1 MASREFLTQAY
12 LAYFGRPVDFGG
24 LQYWATK
31 SEDEIIAGFSASNE
45 SKALYGAD
53 FGVQQI
59 NAIYNTL
66 FGRDAE
72 PAGLTYWLNKVYSGE
87 LAPLAVALGI
97 MEGAADADKVAIENK
112 LAASEMFTDSLD
124 TTAEILAYNGAAA
137 SQAAR
142 SFLFGVT
149 ATPATQAAV
158 DAALQAIVS
167 GGTGSVN
174 TISLTVGQDILS
186 GTGGV
191 DVFKANV
198 AQNQNGYQVNTLG
211 SGDELNGGASYDT
224 LNAKITSGAFAGGS
238 WSMPIQPETNSV
250 ELIKLQAV
258 LADVPGDRDTNQVN
272 DHVYVNAKDMVGVK
286 KIASNYSDA
295 DLTIMNLTSK
305 GNSHVSEMTVGM
317 EYTGNADHK
326 WDESDFSVYF
336 DQDYLTTQR
345 LLSRPSVDIRVM
357 NEDGYDET
365 AGLRP
370 LEGVVFRELTFTL
383 NGVRYDLQQYMG
395 EDLQGAGDEIRTYDE
410 LLAAVKE
417 ALVELKAAHPND
429 AALQTVEADLG
440 PIFHA
445 DRNPDTL
452 VLREGVSIRLSVEGI
467 TNGTDNDLEIK
478 ATDLEVIRAPESA
491 VENNNRYERADNEP
505 PSPDSILSIKVDLE
519 KVGLAGDGG
528 ELVIGSMNKG
538 ADANEWNAV
547 NTTTDTVSG
556 IQEFQVT
563 VHGTNDKSSSLS
575 GLRSTNNQ
583 LQNVIVT
590 SAGGSDTKG
599 WADLTIG
606 NSNTDDGDSNTDD
619 DLGTLA
625 GNAAALKD
633 VRVFDASALKGD
645 LELHA
650 ALTQEVTAKYL
661 NLVDAAPNLPA
672 EDNVAFEYTGGVG
685 NDLIDLVMS
694 SNNFHVQGS
703 GVTREDWS
711 LTVDGGDGDDEL
723 VLSIDAN
730 GDTATGNSTEDRA
743 AWYSNQKLMQAEKT
757 WAQIAVIGG
766 EGNDTVRTEGSG
778 DYAINLGAGA
788 DTAYLDNTGGRAQW
802 VLNAVSATNGNNI
815 VSSANTSYDLFK
827 TKLEVD
833 FDGFEVVVD
842 LKDVNGKATDLD
854 INQAMKLA
862 INSDPVLSK
871 LLVATDG
878 PGNTL
883 VVTSLVDGA
892 HDVHAFTARLIA
904 PTTLSAGE
912 VNTLNAAYGTALDAA
927 GLIARFNSE
936 IARFSTI
943 DSYSKIR
950 LAAGTDSVHVQDSRV
965 EGGLGNDV
973 LVLGTG
979 LFSNDTIVYNGFGNG
994 YDSIVHFDVGTPD
1007 VVPVPSVGSK
1017 ESFKVTFADLTLT
1030 NPAIP
1035 TEITVDS
1042 HMVTLVFGTGSLI
1055 PAEDVA
1061 YEFANQWAAGAG
1073 AADWT
1078 VAYLPGTSE
1087 VVFTAVNNGNQTDV
1101 TAVGFNANVTNGT
1114 TAATISEYV
1123 QGVDGYVA
1131 PEYETFTVDFNGSV
1145 VVADGTFTFDGVS
1158 VNYVVGDGPL
1168 ELATKVM
1175 AAFAG
1180 NTDWTVT
1187 NDLLGVL
1194 TFTATAD
1201 GDFAPDATDA
1211 DFGEVVPAPAV
1222 PAEVS
1227 MTFVDG
1233 TVDGDITVAGLTVAV
1248 LDADTANEV
1257 AVKVANAWNTSVAA
1271 PYTAWTAVAD
1281 LATGEVVFTQD
1292 AGADFDAAAHT
1303 ALFTF
1308 VDTDGT
1314 GVTVSANT
1322 LDVVG
1327 ETGVLANG
1335 IAADVTIEQQG
1346 VAESGDI
1353 TFVETNGEGIDYI
1366 DFSSYGAK
1374 HVSVDGVLTA
1384 GTTALTGEK
1393 YITLV
1398 ESTTNDGEYVVKLWQ
1413 EAGATDT
1420 ELGVIGTLD
1429 FGVEQDFIADNFIL

>member
-24 LQYWATK
+24 LQYWASK

-87 LAPLAVALGI
+87 LAPLEVALGI
-97 MEGAADADKVAIENK
+97 MEGAANADKVAIENK

-142 SFLFGVT
+142 GFLFGIT

-186 GTGGV
+186 GTGGA

-211 SGDELNGGASYDT
+211 SGDELNGGAGYDT

-258 LADVPGDRDTNQVN
+258 LADVPGVDRDEEVN

-345 LLSRPSVDIRVM
+345 LLTRPSVDIRVM

-365 AGLRP
+365 SAARP

-383 NGVRYDLQQYMG
+383 NGVRYDLQQYLN
-395 EDLQGAGDEIRTYDE
+395 EDLQGAGDEITTYAE

-417 ALVELKAAHPND
+417 ALVELKAANPND

-452 VLREGVSIRLSVEGI
+452 VLREGVSIRLSVEGL
-467 TNGTDNDLEIK
+467 TNGEENDLEIK
-478 ATDLEVIRAPESA
+478 ATDLELIRAPGSA

-505 PSPDSILSIKVDLE
+505 PSEDAILSIKVDLE

-538 ADANEWNAV
+538 ADANVWNAV

-583 LQNVIVT
+583 LQNVIVA

-599 WADLTIG
+599 GWADLTIG
-606 NSNTDDGDSNTDD
+606 NRNTDGT
-619 DLGTLA
+619 LGTLA

-650 ALTQEVTAKYL
+650 ALTAEVTAKYL
-661 NLVDAAPNLPA
+661 NLVDSAPNLPA

-685 NDLIDLVMS
+685 NDAIDLVMS
-694 SNNFHVQGS
+694 ADNFHAAGS

-711 LTVDGGDGDDEL
+711 LTVNGGNGNDEL
-723 VLSIDAN
+723 VLRIDAN
-730 GDTATGNSTEDRA
+730 GDTDTSNTTEDRA

-766 EGNDTVRTEGSG
+766 EGNDTVRTIGSG

-788 DTAYLDNTGGRAQW
+788 DTAYLDNTGARAQW
-802 VLNAVSATNGNNI
+802 VLNAVSATDGNDI

-883 VVTSLVDGA
+883 VVTSLVDGE
-892 HDVHAFTARLIA
+892 HGVHAFSARLIA

-912 VNTLNAAYGTALDAA
+912 VNTLNAAYGTAHDAA

-936 IARFSTI
+936 IARFN
-943 DSYSKIR
+943 DVANYSKIQ
-950 LAAGTDSVHVQDSRV
+950 LEDGADSVHVQDSRV
-965 EGGLGNDV
+965 EGGLGDDV

-979 LFSNDTIVYNGFGNG
+979 QFSNDTIVYKGLGNG
-994 YDSIVHFDVGTPD
+994 YDTIVHFDAGEETTQTVAVGTP
-1007 VVPVPSVGSK
+1007 GSP
-1017 ESFKVTFADLTLT
+1017 ESFTVTFADLTITVAT
-1030 NPAIP
+1030 NP
-1035 TEITVDS
+1035 T
-1042 HMVTLVFGTGSLI
+1042 TLVFDGVTVNLNNTGPTASLI
-1055 PAEDVA
+1055 PGEDVA
-1061 YEFANQWAAGAG
+1061 WAVMKQATNFLAAGWIVTVVPGTNQVEFVANVNGNIATNIVAG
-1073 AADWT
+1073 DFVYTNTTAGTIT
-1078 VAYLPGTSE
+1078 VGDYVEGVDNYLP
-1087 VVFTAVNNGNQTDV
+1087 AVD
-1101 TAVGFNANVTNGT
+1101 A
-1114 TAATISEYV
+1114 
-1123 QGVDGYVA
+1123 
-1131 PEYETFTVDFNGSV
+1131 TFTEFDVNFAGSI
-1145 VVADGTFTFDGVS
+1145 VVAGTGDFTFDGQAIDVAI
-1158 VNYVVGDGPL
+1158 GDGPIT
-1168 ELATKVM
+1168 LAAKV
-1175 AAFAG
+1175 AAKTYP
-1180 NTDWTVT
+1180 NWTVVD
-1187 NDLLGVL
+1187 NL
-1194 TFTATAD
+1194 
-1201 GDFAPDATDA
+1201 
-1211 DFGEVVPAPAV
+1211 
-1222 PAEVS
+1222 
-1227 MTFVDG
+1227 DG
-1233 TVDGDITVAGLTVAV
+1233 TVSFTAKTAGAAALVPAGTAFGHGTDGVAAAVAG
-1248 LDADTANEV
+1248 
-1257 AVKVANAWNTSVAA
+1257 
-1271 PYTAWTAVAD
+1271 
-1281 LATGEVVFTQD
+1281 
-1292 AGADFDAAAHT
+1292 
-1303 ALFTF
+1303 
-1308 VDTDGT
+1308 
-1314 GVTVSANT
+1314 T
-1322 LDVVG
+1322 L
-1327 ETGVLANG
+1327 
-1335 IAADVTIEQQG
+1335 
-1346 VAESGDI
+1346 
-1353 TFVETNGEGIDYI
+1353 GIDATPAQGTATLVTTTTFGDGYDMI

-1374 HVSVDGVLTA
+1374 HVSVDGTLTA
-1384 GTTALTGEK
+1384 GATALTGEK

-1398 ESTTNDGEYVVKLWQ
+1398 ESTTNDGEYLVTLWQ
-1413 EAGATDT
+1413 ENGAADT
-1420 ELGVIGTLD
+1420 SLGVIGTLD
-1429 FGVEQDFIADNFIL
+1429 FGVEQEFQAANFIL

>member
-24 LQYWATK
+24 LQYWASK

-87 LAPLAVALGI
+87 LAPLEVALGI
-97 MEGAADADKVAIENK
+97 MEGAANADKVAIENK

-142 SFLFGVT
+142 SFLFGIT

-186 GTGGV
+186 GTGGT

-211 SGDELNGGASYDT
+211 SGDELNGGAGYDT

-258 LADVPGDRDTNQVN
+258 LADVPGVDRDEEVN

-326 WDESDFSVYF
+326 WEESDFSVYF

-365 AGLRP
+365 NAARP

-383 NGVRYDLQQYMG
+383 NGVRYDLQQYLN
-395 EDLQGAGDEIRTYDE
+395 EDLQGAGDEITTYAE

-417 ALVELKAAHPND
+417 ALVELKAANPND

-452 VLREGVSIRLSVEGI
+452 VLREGVSIRLSVEGL
-467 TNGTDNDLEIK
+467 TNGEENALVVE
-478 ATDLEVIRAPESA
+478 ATDLELIRAPLST

-505 PSPDSILSIKVDLE
+505 PSEDAILSIKVDLE

-538 ADANEWNAV
+538 DDDNEWNAV

-583 LQNVIVT
+583 LQNVIVA
-590 SAGGSDTKG
+590 SAGGSDTKGG

-606 NSNTDDGDSNTDD
+606 NSNTDGT
-619 DLGTLA
+619 LGTLG
-625 GNAAALKD
+625 GNEAALKD

-650 ALTQEVTAKYL
+650 ALTAEVTAKYL

-685 NDLIDLVMS
+685 NDFIGLVMS
-694 SNNFHVQGS
+694 PNNFHAAGS

-711 LTVDGGDGDDEL
+711 LTVDGGNGNDEL
-723 VLSIDAN
+723 VLRIDAP
-730 GDTATGNSTEDRA
+730 GDTTTGNTSEERA

-766 EGNDTVRTEGSG
+766 EGNDTVRTLGSG
-778 DYAINLGAGA
+778 DYAINLGAGD
-788 DTAYLDNTGGRAQW
+788 DTAYLDNTGDRAVW
-802 VLNAVSATNGNNI
+802 VLNAVSASNGSNI

-827 TKLEVD
+827 TRLEVD

-883 VVTSLVDGA
+883 VVTSLVDGEHGA
-892 HDVHAFTARLIA
+892 DAFTARLIA

-936 IARFSTI
+936 IARFNTVE
-943 DSYSKIR
+943 SYSKIQ
-950 LAAGTDSVHVQDSRV
+950 LAAGDDSEHVQDSRV
-965 EGGLGNDV
+965 EGGLGDDV

-979 LFSNDTIVYNGFGNG
+979 QFSNDTIVYKGLGNG
-994 YDSIVHFDVGTPD
+994 YDTIVHFDAGEETTQDVTVPTP
-1007 VVPVPSVGSK
+1007 GSK
-1017 ESFKVTFADLTLT
+1017 ESFTVTFGDLAIADPLVAT
-1030 NPAIP
+1030 
-1035 TEITVDS
+1035 
-1042 HMVTLVFGTGSLI
+1042 TLVFDGVTVTLDNTLVTASLI
-1055 PAEDVA
+1055 PGEDVA
-1061 YEFANQWAAGAG
+1061 FAFVAAYDLAG
-1073 AADWT
+1073 T
-1078 VAYLPGTSE
+1078 GNFVATYVPGT
-1087 VVFTAVNNGNQTDV
+1087 NQV
-1101 TAVGFNANVTNGT
+1101 EFVANANGDITNIVPGDFVYTNINVGSGSVTL
-1114 TAATISEYV
+1114 SDYV
-1123 QGVDGYVA
+1123 QGVDDYVPA
-1131 PEYETFTVDFNGSV
+1131 VDATFTEFDVDFAGSIV
-1145 VVADGTFTFDGVS
+1145 IAGTPDFTFDTQAIDIEI
-1158 VNYVVGDGPL
+1158 GDGPIT
-1168 ELATKVM
+1168 LAAKV
-1175 AAFAG
+1175 AAKTYP
-1180 NTDWTVT
+1180 NWTVVD
-1187 NDLLGVL
+1187 NL
-1194 TFTATAD
+1194 
-1201 GDFAPDATDA
+1201 
-1211 DFGEVVPAPAV
+1211 
-1222 PAEVS
+1222 
-1227 MTFVDG
+1227 DG
-1233 TVDGDITVAGLTVAV
+1233 TVSFTAKTAGAAATVPAGTAFGHGTDGV
-1248 LDADTANEV
+1248 
-1257 AVKVANAWNTSVAA
+1257 
-1271 PYTAWTAVAD
+1271 TAVV
-1281 LATGEVVFTQD
+1281 ATVTT
-1292 AGADFDAAAHT
+1292 GADAIPAQGT
-1303 ALFTF
+1303 ATLVTTTTF
-1308 VDTDGT
+1308 GDGY
-1314 GVTVSANT
+1314 
-1322 LDVVG
+1322 DM
-1327 ETGVLANG
+1327 
-1335 IAADVTIEQQG
+1335 
-1346 VAESGDI
+1346 
-1353 TFVETNGEGIDYI
+1353 I

-1374 HVSVDGVLTA
+1374 HVSVDGTLTA
-1384 GTTALTGEK
+1384 GATALTGEK

-1398 ESTTNDGEYVVKLWQ
+1398 ESTTNDGEYLVTLWQ
-1413 EAGATDT
+1413 ENGAADT
-1420 ELGVIGTLD
+1420 SLGVIGTLD
-1429 FGVEQDFIADNFIL
+1429 FGVEQEFQAANFIL